1 LLKWKEESRTCKH
14 TSEPGRLPAASF
26 EWKSSLHM
34 GPALKR
40 RETGDV
46 RMKLGYKRAKAQT
59 RWFLEHVSNAPAK
72 WMVPIEPVPFI
83 IGRDGDCS
91 LTLQSKWV
99 SRHHAAIHRSGDLLW
114 IRDLGS
120 TNGTFVNRKK
130 IQDAELVE
138 PGDII
143 SFGKFEFRIR
153 SVDSTRPGQSDDTFS
168 MDLTE
173 ELAYLATL
181 EPRLRRLLSERT
193 VIPHFQ
199 PIMSFSDSRVIGYE
213 ILGRVNEEGLP
224 SNPSELFDA
233 ATYLGFASD
242 LSALFREVGLDVGK
256 KLEGSP
262 LLFVNTNAV
271 EMYETETLVES
282 LRRVRDAGP
291 SIRIV
296 LEISE
301 KAIPD
306 TEEMVRFRTKLTDL
320 DIGVAFD
327 DFGVGQTR
335 LVELAK
341 TPPDFLKFDISLIH
355 RIHLAPQRLH
365 QMILTFVK
373 AAQDLGI
380 ATIAEGIECL
390 EESETCRLLGFEYA
404 QGYYCGRPSPIS
416 ELTISS
422 R

>member
-1 LLKWKEESRTCKH
+1 
-14 TSEPGRLPAASF
+14 
-26 EWKSSLHM
+26 M
-34 GPALKR
+34 I
-40 RETGDV
+40 
-46 RMKLGYKRAKAQT
+46 LGYKRGKDRK
-59 RWFLEHVSNAPAK
+59 RWFLEHVSTAPAK
-72 WMVPIEPVPFI
+72 WMVPIQPVPFL

-120 TNGTFVNRKK
+120 TNGTYVNRKK
-130 IQDAELVE
+130 IQDAELIDA
-138 PGDII
+138 GDII
-143 SFGKFEFRIR
+143 SFGKFEFRIK
-153 SVDSTRPGQSDDTFS
+153 SVDMSQSGPSDDTFS
-168 MDLTE
+168 LDLTE
-173 ELAYLATL
+173 ELAHVASL
-181 EPRLRRLLSERT
+181 EPLLRRLLSERT

-199 PIMSFSDSRVIGYE
+199 PILSFVDSNVIGYE
-213 ILGRVNEEGLP
+213 ILGRVNAEGLP
-224 SNPSELFDA
+224 SSPSELFEA
-233 ATYLGFASD
+233 ATYLGCASD
-242 LSALFREVGLDVGK
+242 LSALFREVGLDVGS
-256 KLEGSP
+256 KLRGSP
-262 LLFVNTNAV
+262 LLFVNTDAV
-271 EMYETETLVES
+271 EMVETDALVES
-282 LRRVRDAGP
+282 LRRVRAAGP

-306 TEEMVRFRTKLTDL
+306 TEEMVRFRTNLTAL

-380 ATIAEGIECL
+380 ATIAEGIECA
-390 EESETCRLLGFEYA
+390 EENEACRQLGFEYA

-416 ELTISS
+416 ELAFSS
-422 R
+422 